1 MGGFWA
7 WASGTVGVW
16 GSSLISERKE
26 KLDSLLKVVA
36 EPLKK
41 NQSQTDAQRKKDN
54 KKDKMDLLIEL
65 KGKYGDWTYDLA
77 DLKNGSKVSSFR
89 DKIREKAGV
98 RKIQWKHI
106 DLGRHGVVFNEYR
119 HHQHQTPPQ

>member
-1 MGGFWA
+1 M
-7 WASGTVGVW
+7 
-16 GSSLISERKE
+16 
-26 KLDSLLKVVA
+26 LKVVA

-41 NQSQTDAQRKKDN
+41 NQSQTDVQRKEDN

-98 RKIQWKHI
+98 RKISGSTLTWDGTELSSTNTAIINIKLRPNDTI
-106 DLGRHGVVFNEYR
+106 ICYMGVSENRGPY
-119 HHQHQTPPQ
+119 